1 MAKYTFDSSSLSTEN
16 GRHEPQMRPFSPSM
30 GGESGAKA
38 PSWAKA
44 SILRTLVLTSVLGV
58 LLYLIFGRELIGYI
72 GYWLLFAMFIPL
84 VGELVAGLLR
94 ENSLRRCSDE
104 RAVTASNRKY
114 GRVAWCIHLL
124 LWLGLVLFFATRGWL
139 SGCRRGS
146 EASSAPVQS
155 SSSGVAPDGG
165 RHVQDGVAKVSAEQ
179 VKAYLTPSESEVE
192 HLYRMVVTAPFVA
205 ENLQYR
211 ERLNDIPF
219 VYIATNDIVNASSG
233 RRVVEKDGEKGLAFH
248 TVFFGGAARY
258 ARLVGLAA
266 ALQDAG
272 HKDMLK
278 KFVAA
283 MPRRF
288 CGICDE
294 ESCEKFIVAN
304 GLDEALADEKV
315 RLRAMS
321 YSSGTIISVLAHE
334 CGHHALG
341 HLLGF
346 PDKQNLE
353 IDKNQER
360 EADSFASS
368 VISASPFGEFIFAGT
383 LFWHYAVAMQ
393 SEGDSDA
400 KRDHPLSRERF
411 ENFVRANRDKAA
423 AMGITL
429 DK

>member
-1 MAKYTFDSSSLSTEN
+1 MAKYTFDSRSLSADN
-16 GRHEPQMRPFSPSM
+16 SQHVQQVHPSAL
-30 GGESGAKA
+30 GSNVASGAKA

-44 SILRTLVLTSVLGV
+44 SVLRMIVVTCSLGV
-58 LLYLIFGRELIGYI
+58 LLYLIFGRALLGYI
-72 GYWLLFAMFIPL
+72 GNWLLATLFIPL
-84 VGELVAGLLR
+84 VSELIAWLLCKR
-94 ENSLRRCSDE
+94 SLRRVSNE
-104 RAVTASNRKY
+104 RTVAASNRKY
-114 GRVAWCIHLL
+114 GMFAWCVHMVLWFCILL
-124 LWLGLVLFFATRGWL
+124 YLAIEVWR
-139 SGCRRGS
+139 SGYRCGS
-146 EASSAPVQS
+146 EEAATPVQAVS
-155 SSSGVAPDGG
+155 TDGVSDVG
-165 RHVQDGVAKVSAEQ
+165 RHVQDDVSKISAEQ
-179 VKAYLTPSESEVE
+179 VKAYLTPSESEVKQ
-192 HLYRMVVTAPFVA
+192 LYCMVVTAPFVA
-205 ENLQYR
+205 KNLQYSD
-211 ERLNDIPF
+211 RLKDIPF
-219 VYIATNDIVNASSG
+219 VYIATNDIVNAAAG
-233 RRVVEKDGEKGLAFH
+233 RRVVEKDGEKCFAFH

-304 GLDEALADEKV
+304 GLDEALADEKI
-315 RLRAMS
+315 RLRAIS

-341 HLLGF
+341 HLQGF

-383 LFWHYAVAMQ
+383 LFWHYAIAMQ
-393 SEGDSDA
+393 SDGESDA
-400 KRDHPLSRERF
+400 KSNHPLSMERF
-411 ENFVRANRDKAA
+411 ENFVRSSAEKAA